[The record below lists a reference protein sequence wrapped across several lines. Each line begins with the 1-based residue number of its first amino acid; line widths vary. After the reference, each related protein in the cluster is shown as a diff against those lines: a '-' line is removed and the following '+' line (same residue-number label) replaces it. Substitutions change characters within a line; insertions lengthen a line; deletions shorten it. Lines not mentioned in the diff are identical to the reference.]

1 MPYTLEE
8 TGTLGRTA
16 NVVVTGEDF
25 RTSYNKALKELSKR
39 VRISGFRKGK
49 VPMSVMK
56 RQYGGSV
63 LNDVIQE
70 LVDDHVNK
78 MLQTEENVIYLG
90 QPNIESLPSEEDGL
104 NFTVAFELRPT
115 LDPVGYMGVE
125 VGKPEVSI
133 EDSAIDERIEV
144 LRKEHA
150 TLEPIKRRKTIRDG
164 DTVTLD
170 FKAVGDEPELEQ
182 LQGNDVDVTVG
193 EGKALPGIEKALLKQ
208 KFDAEL
214 NTTIK
219 IEDDFPIEELR
230 GKDVELHMVVK
241 SVKIQALPTLDDEF
255 ALDTGMGKT
264 VEEMRTNIREELSE
278 DLNTRAEQ
286 IARDNIVQVIL
297 DDNDFELPPQFLI
310 QQTRQ
315 AIQAQLE
322 QLMQQG
328 IDYRQLGL
336 NPDDMI
342 DNMKGDQAM
351 QLKREFLLMA
361 IADTEK
367 VDVTEEELKSAV
379 ADRAKDFNVDGD
391 TYMRFLNSDRDR
403 MMQFAAGVRLEKTL
417 AILLAEASFVAAEWP
432 AEGAEEE

>member
-8 TGTLGRTA
+8 TGTLERTA
-16 NVVVTGEDF
+16 NVVVSGEDF
-25 RTSYNKALKELSKR
+25 RTSYNKALKQLSKR

-70 LVDDHVNK
+70 LVDEHVNQ
-78 MLQTEENVIYLG
+78 MLQKEENVIYLG
-90 QPNIESLPSEEDGL
+90 QPNIESLPSEEEGM
-104 NFTVAFELRPT
+104 NFTVTFELRPT
-115 LDPVGYMGVE
+115 VDPVGYMGVE

-133 EDSAIDERIEV
+133 EDAAIDERIEQ
-144 LRKEHA
+144 LRTEHA
-150 TLEPIKRRKTIRDG
+150 TLEPIKRRKTIREG

-170 FKAVGDEPELEQ
+170 FKAVGDEPELEP
-182 LQGNDVDVTVG
+182 LQGTDMDVTIG
-193 EGKALPGIEKALLKQ
+193 EGKALPGIEEALLKK
-208 KFDAEL
+208 KFDAEVT
-214 NTTIK
+214 TTIT
-219 IEDDFPIEELR
+219 IEDNFPIEELR
-230 GKDVELHMVVK
+230 GKDVELNLVVK
-241 SVKIQALPTLDDEF
+241 SVKVQTLPKVDDEF

-264 VEEMRTNIREELSE
+264 VDEMRENIREELAE
-278 DLNTRAEQ
+278 DLNARAEQ
-286 IARDNIVQVIL
+286 IARDNLIQVIL
-297 DDNDFELPPQFLI
+297 DDNDFELPPQFLV

-367 VDVTEEELKSAV
+367 VDVSEEELKAAV
-379 ADRAKDFNVDGD
+379 ASRAKDFNVDSD
-391 TYMRFLNSDRDR
+391 TYMRFLSSDRDR
-403 MMQFAAGVRLEKTL
+403 MMQFAAGVRLEKTMN
-417 AILLAEASFVAAEWP
+417 ILMAEASFVPAEWP
-432 AEGAEEE
+432 TEGAEEQ